1 MDPFDALWLAAAVR
15 LSVPLLLAATGE
27 LISER
32 AGVLNLG
39 LEGMML
45 SGAFAGYWAA
55 EGTSSLTVGMV
66 AAVLVGIFAG
76 LMTAVFVIALRG
88 DQVVVGIGL
97 NILALGTTN
106 YLLEQAFPQGSLPI
120 DRLDPIVIP
129 VLSEIPG
136 IGDALFAQ
144 NVLGYVS
151 FGLIGAVALL
161 LRRTGLGLSVRATGQ
176 NPSAASAAGVSP
188 FRMQW
193 AAMMMTG
200 AFAGLAGAY
209 LSIGSV
215 GVFREAMTSGRG
227 FIAIAILVFGRWKPA
242 GVLLGAL
249 LFGAADALQLRLQ
262 AETAVPRSVW
272 MLIGVIAALLLWRT
286 RRGDTRAALRTTAF
300 LTTAP
305 RRLHRPRRP
314 SSPTSRYPANSGWPR
329 STRWHSRRYSSAVAR
344 PTCRDTSRLP
354 CPAPDHAPRYE
365 AGQPFDGSLAARTP
379 STARRGGV
387 MDGHNESSRRGR
399 ITSTRGEKK
408 AEAMRRET

>member
-55 EGTSSLTVGMV
+55 EGTGSLTVGMV

-76 LMTAVFVIALRG
+76 LTTAVFVIALRG
-88 DQVVVGIGL
+88 DQVVVGIGI
-97 NILALGTTN
+97 NILALGATN
-106 YLLEQAFPQGSLPI
+106 YLLDQVFPQGSLPI
-120 DRLDPIVIP
+120 DRLDPIAIP
-129 VLSEIPG
+129 VLSEVPG
-136 IGDALFAQ
+136 IGNALFAQ

-161 LRRTGLGLSVRATGQ
+161 LRRTGLGLSIRAAGQ

-193 AAMMMTG
+193 VAMMMTG

-286 RRGDTRAALRTTAF
+286 RRGDPRAALRTTAF
-300 LTTAP
+300 LTALLGGSVALAILEP
-305 RRLHRPRRP
+305 DVSLP
-314 SSPTSRYPANSGWPR
+314 SQLWLAAQY
-329 STRWHSRRYSSAVAR
+329 AVALVALLVG
-344 PTCRDTSRLP
+344 SRETNM
-354 CPAPDHAPRYE
+354 PRY
-365 AGQPFDGSLAARTP
+365 LATPLPRT
-379 STARRGGV
+379 
-387 MDGHNESSRRGR
+387 
-399 ITSTRGEKK
+399 
-408 AEAMRRET
+408 

>member
-45 SGAFAGYWAA
+45 SGAFGGYWAA

-76 LMTAVFVIALRG
+76 LTTAVFVIALRG
-88 DQVVVGIGL
+88 DQVVVGIGI
-97 NILALGTTN
+97 NILALGITN
-106 YLLEQAFPQGSLPI
+106 YLLDQVFPQGSLPI
-120 DRLDPIVIP
+120 DRLDPIAIP
-129 VLSEIPG
+129 VLSDIPG

-161 LRRTGLGLSVRATGQ
+161 LRRTGLGLSIRATGQ

-193 AAMMMTG
+193 VAMMTTG

-272 MLIGVIAALLLWRT
+272 MLIGVIAALLLWRA
-286 RRGDTRAALRTTAF
+286 RRGDTRAALRSTAF
-300 LTTAP
+300 LTALLGGSVALAILEPGVSLPSQLWLAAQYAVALAALLVGSRETNMPRYLATPLPRTWNVPRCEATLVSSTA
-305 RRLHRPRRP
+305 
-314 SSPTSRYPANSGWPR
+314 A
-329 STRWHSRRYSSAVAR
+329 SRREH
-344 PTCRDTSRLP
+344 L
-354 CPAPDHAPRYE
+354 
-365 AGQPFDGSLAARTP
+365 
-379 STARRGGV
+379 
-387 MDGHNESSRRGR
+387 
-399 ITSTRGEKK
+399 
-408 AEAMRRET
+408 

>member
-55 EGTSSLTVGMV
+55 ESTGSLTVGMV

-76 LMTAVFVIALRG
+76 LTTAVFVIALRG

-97 NILALGTTN
+97 NILALGATN
-106 YLLEQAFPQGSLPI
+106 YLLDQVFPQGSLPI
-120 DRLDPIVIP
+120 DRLDPIAIP
-129 VLSEIPG
+129 VLSDIPG

-151 FGLIGAVALL
+151 FGLVGAVALL
-161 LRRTGLGLSVRATGQ
+161 LRRTGLGLSIRATGQ

-188 FRMQW
+188 FRMQG

-272 MLIGVIAALLLWRT
+272 MLIGIIAALLIWRT
-286 RRGDTRAALRTTAF
+286 HRGDTRAALRTTAF
-300 LTTAP
+300 LVALLGGSVALAIIEP
-305 RRLHRPRRP
+305 DVSLP
-314 SSPTSRYPANSGWPR
+314 SQLWLAAQY
-329 STRWHSRRYSSAVAR
+329 AVALAALLVG
-344 PTCRDTSRLP
+344 SRETNM
-354 CPAPDHAPRYE
+354 PRY
-365 AGQPFDGSLAARTP
+365 LAIPLPR
-379 STARRGGV
+379 V
-387 MDGHNESSRRGR
+387 
-399 ITSTRGEKK
+399 
-408 AEAMRRET
+408 

>member
-300 LTTAP
+300 LTTLLGGSIALAVIEP
-305 RRLHRPRRP
+305 DVSLP
-314 SSPTSRYPANSGWPR
+314 SQLWLAAQY
-329 STRWHSRRYSSAVAR
+329 AVALAALLVG
-344 PTCRDTSRLP
+344 SRETNM
-354 CPAPDHAPRYE
+354 PRY
-365 AGQPFDGSLAARTP
+365 LATP
-379 STARRGGV
+379 LPRA
-387 MDGHNESSRRGR
+387 
-399 ITSTRGEKK
+399 
-408 AEAMRRET
+408 

>member
-45 SGAFAGYWAA
+45 AGAFAGYWAA
-55 EGTSSLTVGMV
+55 EGTASLTIGLIV
-66 AAVLVGIFAG
+66 AVLVGIFAG
-76 LMTAVFVIALRG
+76 LVTAIFVIALRG

-97 NILALGTTN
+97 NILALGATN
-106 YLLEQAFPQGSLPI
+106 YLLVQAFPEALAPPI
-120 DRLDPIVIP
+120 DRLDPIAIP
-129 VLSEIPG
+129 GLSEIPG
-136 IGDALFAQ
+136 IGEALFAQ
-144 NVLGYVS
+144 NALGYVS
-151 FGLIGAVALL
+151 FGLIGVVALL
-161 LRRTGLGLSVRATGQ
+161 LRRTGLGLSIRATGQ
-176 NPSAASAAGVSP
+176 NPSAASAAGLSP
-188 FRMQW
+188 FRTQW

-272 MLIGVIAALLLWRT
+272 ALIGIIALLLLWRT
-286 RRGDTRAALRTTAF
+286 HRGESSTALRTTTL
-300 LTTAP
+300 LTMLLGGSVALAILEP
-305 RRLHRPRRP
+305 DVSLP
-314 SSPTSRYPANSGWPR
+314 SQLW
-329 STRWHSRRYSSAVAR
+329 
-344 PTCRDTSRLP
+344 
-354 CPAPDHAPRYE
+354 
-365 AGQPFDGSLAARTP
+365 LAAQYMVALAALLVG
-379 STARRGGV
+379 S
-387 MDGHNESSRRGR
+387 
-399 ITSTRGEKK
+399 
-408 AEAMRRET
+408 RETNMPRFLATPLPRV

>member
-55 EGTSSLTVGMV
+55 ESTGSLTVGMV
-66 AAVLVGIFAG
+66 AAVGVGIFAG
-76 LMTAVFVIALRG
+76 LTTAVFVIALRG

-97 NILALGTTN
+97 NILALGATN
-106 YLLEQAFPQGSLPI
+106 YSLDQLFPQGSLPI
-120 DRLDPIVIP
+120 DRLDPIAIP
-129 VLSEIPG
+129 VLSNIPG

-151 FGLIGAVALL
+151 FGLIGVVALL
-161 LRRTGLGLSVRATGQ
+161 LRRTGIGLSIRATGQ

-193 AAMMMTG
+193 AAMMVTG

-242 GVLLGAL
+242 GVLFGAL

-262 AETAVPRSVW
+262 AEIAVPRSVW
-272 MLIGVIAALLLWRT
+272 MLIGVIAALLLWRAH
-286 RRGDTRAALRTTAF
+286 RGDPRAALRTTAL
-300 LTTAP
+300 LTALLGGSVALAIIEP
-305 RRLHRPRRP
+305 DVSLP
-314 SSPTSRYPANSGWPR
+314 SQLWLAAQY
-329 STRWHSRRYSSAVAR
+329 AVA
-344 PTCRDTSRLP
+344 
-354 CPAPDHAPRYE
+354 
-365 AGQPFDGSLAARTP
+365 LAALLVG
-379 STARRGGV
+379 S
-387 MDGHNESSRRGR
+387 
-399 ITSTRGEKK
+399 
-408 AEAMRRET
+408 RETNMPRFLAIPLPRT